1 MKFRG
6 IALDLFAGDLEFTIC
21 KGSSAGRKPGAGW
34 ERTNSYSSLSALTHG
49 PTPRSAGPFK
59 S

>member
-6 IALDLFAGDLEFTIC
+6 IDLGLFAGDLEFTIC
-21 KGSSAGRKPGAGW
+21 KGSSAGRKPGGGW
-34 ERTNSYSSLSALTHG
+34 ERTSDYSSLSALTRGSTH
-49 PTPRSAGPFK
+49 RSAGASK

>member
-6 IALDLFAGDLEFTIC
+6 IALGLFAGDLEFTIY
-21 KGSSAGRKPGAGW
+21 KSSSAGREPGGGW
-34 ERTNSYSSLSALTHG
+34 ERTNYYSSLSALTPG
-49 PTPRSAGPFK
+49 PTPGFAVAFK